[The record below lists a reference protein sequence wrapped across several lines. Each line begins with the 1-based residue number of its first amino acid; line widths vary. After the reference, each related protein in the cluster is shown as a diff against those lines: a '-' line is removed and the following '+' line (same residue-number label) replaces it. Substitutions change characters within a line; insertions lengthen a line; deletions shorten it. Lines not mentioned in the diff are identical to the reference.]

1 MGQTHAGSGTV
12 IKLQYLPMVNMEIEE
27 NNDTNEMLQK
37 LFEMVEKYTE
47 RIISLENELKQSK

>member
-1 MGQTHAGSGTV
+1 MLV
-12 IKLQYLPMVNMEIEE
+12 DNDEIIENMEIVE
-27 NNDTNEMLQK
+27 NNENNEMFQK